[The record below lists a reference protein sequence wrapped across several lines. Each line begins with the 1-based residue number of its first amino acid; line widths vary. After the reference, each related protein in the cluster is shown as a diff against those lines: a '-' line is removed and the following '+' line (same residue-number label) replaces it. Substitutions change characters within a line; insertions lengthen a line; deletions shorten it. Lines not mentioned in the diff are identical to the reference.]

1 MRSRWRTVLDR
12 PGRYRLL
19 ALLESAAYTWI
30 HRRPV
35 WITRNGPYWTIRTWR
50 GVTTVSAGYRW
61 RGPDF
66 WRDLTADL
74 LFFQY
79 RPRAGDVVVDIGA
92 GMGEELPSLCQSV
105 APGGRVIAVEAHP
118 FTYEG
123 LVRAISLNR
132 LANGVPVAAALS
144 DQTGTTMIS
153 DVDDPDLNSTLPGAL
168 LTRAQV
174 RVPAVTLDDLAQR
187 MAIERIDLLTM
198 NIEGAER
205 LAIRG
210 MDRALRQTRNVVISC
225 HDFLAAESGDESL
238 RTKDLIVDTLRSAGF
253 NVLTRHDEREFVADY
268 VYGTRDAP
276 TGP

>member
-50 GVTTVSAGYRW
+50 GATTVSAGYRW

-132 LANGVPVAAALS
+132 LANCVPVAAALS

-168 LTRAQV
+168 LTRAAGPGAG
-174 RVPAVTLDDLAQR
+174 RHARRPGPAHV
-187 MAIERIDLLTM
+187 
-198 NIEGAER
+198 
-205 LAIRG
+205 
-210 MDRALRQTRNVVISC
+210 DRADRP
-225 HDFLAAESGDESL
+225 A
-238 RTKDLIVDTLRSAGF
+238 
-253 NVLTRHDEREFVADY
+253 HDEHRRCGASGHPRHGPCVAPDAKR
-268 VYGTRDAP
+268 RDLVPRLPRGRVRRRIPAGRK
-276 TGP
+276 T

>member
-1 MRSRWRTVLDR
+1 MRSTWRAVLDR

-19 ALLESAAYTWI
+19 ALLESAAYSRNY
-30 HRRPV
+30 RRPV

-50 GVTTVSAGYRW
+50 GATTVSAGYRW

-66 WRDLTADL
+66 WRDLTDDL

-79 RPRAGDVVVDIGA
+79 RPRPGDVVVDVGA
-92 GMGEELPSLCQSV
+92 GMGEELPALCHSV
-105 APGGRVIAVEAHP
+105 SPGGTVIAIEAHP

-132 LANGVPVAAALS
+132 LANCVPVAAAVS
-144 DQTGTTMIS
+144 DQTGLATIS

-168 LTRAQV
+168 ATHAQV
-174 RVPAVTLDDLAQR
+174 QVPAFTLDDLAQR
-187 MAIERIDLLTM
+187 MSIERIDLLKM

-205 LAIRG
+205 LAILG
-210 MDRALRQTRNVVISC
+210 MNRVLHRTRNVVISC

-238 RTKDLIVDTLRSAGF
+238 KTKDLIVNALRSAGF
-253 NVLTRHDEREFVADY
+253 SVLTRDDERGFVADY
-268 VYGTRDAP
+268 VYGTRDAR